1 MDQIKN
7 QMKSELNEFTADR
20 RVEQLESELSALR
33 QDFSEISKTLKNI
46 ANDKAEEYQHRA
58 RHAYN
63 KAADRA
69 QNIWEDVSDTGEEY
83 YYRARDQFSDSIDDL
98 NDCVREKPLQSL
110 AIVAGIGFV
119 IGFLTRR

>member
-1 MDQIKN
+1 MDP
-7 QMKSELNEFTADR
+7 
-20 RVEQLESELSALR
+20 RVEKLESDLADVR
-33 QDFSEISKTLKNI
+33 QDFAEISKTLKSL
-46 ANDKAEEYQHRA
+46 AESKADEYQNRA
-58 RHAYN
+58 RRAYHD
-63 KAADRA
+63 AADRA
-69 QNIWEDVSDTGEEY
+69 QNIWEDVSDAGEEY